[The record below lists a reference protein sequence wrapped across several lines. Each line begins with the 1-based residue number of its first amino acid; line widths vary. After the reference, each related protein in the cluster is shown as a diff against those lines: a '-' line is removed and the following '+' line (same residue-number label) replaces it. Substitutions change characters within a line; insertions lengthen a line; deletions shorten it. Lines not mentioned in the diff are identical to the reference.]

1 MSRFV
6 NHVEYSYEPSMRWER
21 NIGLQDALDIYREIS
36 RLVSKDIWQRQRKSV
51 FLEISANSLLENF
64 LIQANSIVLGLCML
78 QEAVEAKDSEK
89 LLNAVWDSKGYSAVN
104 CCGAVLRVINYMNR
118 EERGRFVSR
127 FVDAIKNPD
136 KFPGLMLE
144 MRVALNFG
152 QRGYLMKW
160 PESGSDTS
168 VDLIIPHEKGLHVE
182 CKAITRDKG
191 KKIHRKKEL
200 VFLGAIK
207 KRFKKDKLPIG
218 DGLLRSV
225 VVKCRKRL
233 PDSGRDLMGLVD
245 CVCKAY
251 IAKSSLNFNDDFFIE
266 YFEGNVKYFSCSEE
280 EKDVISRGL
289 GHIADS
295 QHLEIAEG
303 GEGVLISVQSLD
315 EENFVEKIYRTLND
329 AAKRQLP
336 KENPGL
342 LIAQIESMTPEEL
355 VEVIEFDRSNGYGS
369 YFFEVANRIIS
380 KPDMAHVI
388 GINFFSGGVFVSSNE
403 ISKETGRMYSF
414 WNKGSPWWSETFAR
428 MFDPITE

>member
-1 MSRFV
+1 
-6 NHVEYSYEPSMRWER
+6 
-21 NIGLQDALDIYREIS
+21 
-36 RLVSKDIWQRQRKSV
+36 
-51 FLEISANSLLENF
+51 
-64 LIQANSIVLGLCML
+64 
-78 QEAVEAKDSEK
+78 
-89 LLNAVWDSKGYSAVN
+89 
-104 CCGAVLRVINYMNR
+104 
-118 EERGRFVSR
+118 
-127 FVDAIKNPD
+127 
-136 KFPGLMLE
+136 
-144 MRVALNFG
+144 
-152 QRGYLMKW
+152 
-160 PESGSDTS
+160 
-168 VDLIIPHEKGLHVE
+168 
-182 CKAITRDKG
+182 
-191 KKIHRKKEL
+191 
-200 VFLGAIK
+200 
-207 KRFKKDKLPIG
+207 
-218 DGLLRSV
+218 
-225 VVKCRKRL
+225 
-233 PDSGRDLMGLVD
+233 MGLVD